1 MSLNQQHELSF
12 DNNDNLLKKKK
23 KKHSSEGK
31 IQAQIASSEILY
43 VVVDALLNPEQL
55 NLLKK

>member
-12 DNNDNLLKKKK
+12 DNNDNLFKKKN
-23 KKHSSEGK
+23 HSSEGK
-31 IQAQIASSEILY
+31 IQAQIAPSEILY

>member
-23 KKHSSEGK
+23 KNSSEGK

>member
-12 DNNDNLLKKKK
+12 DNNDNLFKKKN
-23 KKHSSEGK
+23 HSSEGK